1 MNRTWK
7 KTVTTILAF
16 ALAAGG
22 MMGGASY
29 LNEVSAAEQPVV
41 ALREAGEP
49 AEMTVDAGV
58 YEANAGDT
66 IKVKV
71 RACDIKDSFN
81 SVGGRL
87 LVNTEAFSVLSV
99 TPGDTDDP
107 DNENTEI
114 FQKTLTAQSMCS
126 EHTEKIGFIYC
137 ELESLKEDTVFLTIE
152 LRVND
157 DAKDGCYTVP
167 FYLRD
172 SSVSMATK
180 IVETEDTWDVFEVN
194 PDYRGALITVGAGSD
209 ETIQPEAPEEY
220 NYDYD
225 YDYDNDYN
233 HTNLDEDGVI
243 NPIIPEITY
252 SETGQPITTA
262 CSDESLTGFTVDA
275 GVYEAKAGDTI
286 KVKIRATDIK
296 QPFCSALGYFIIDE
310 DKFTVLSAEPG
321 DSDDPDDNNN
331 DEGVIV
337 DKDVSL
343 NVFRGAEN
351 SKMAVFIYCNL
362 NGNVDEDMVFA
373 TVELK
378 VNDDVK
384 DGNYEL
390 PFAVLEYGGMACAYN
405 DEMNDIIYDE
415 PEYHGALVKV
425 SSASEETIPEE
436 QPGVSENEETV
447 PEEQPEVTENEETP
461 APAEELP
468 VIEEPEKPV
477 GPGHHGPA
485 GPAVHKPDHRHD
497 HKHDHKP
504 APKPD
509 HRNDQKNG
517 YEKAVEKIAEDIA
530 NVITDVAKFIFS
542 LF

>member
-29 LNEVSAAEQPVV
+29 LNEVSAAEQPVA

-49 AEMTVDAGV
+49 AEMAVDAGV

-209 ETIQPEAPEEY
+209 EIIEPEEPEEY

-225 YDYDNDYN
+225 YEAFI
-233 HTNLDEDGVI
+233 HGRQCIIAGSSWPPDEKLLI
-243 NPIIPEITY
+243 PYIERLPENYCMIIAPHDI
-252 SETGQPITTA
+252 SEKHIRQIR
-262 CSDESLTGFTVDA
+262 ESLTSINPNKVYLIDTVGILSQLYQYARFVYIGGGFGVNIHNIQEPVTFGCPVVFGPKYKSFKEAVDLVSLGGA
-275 GVYEAKAGDTI
+275 FSINGQEELNKTFDRLINDEAHYQQASEICKKYLKSQLG
-286 KVKIRATDIK
+286 ATDAI
-296 QPFCSALGYFIIDE
+296 
-310 DKFTVLSAEPG
+310 
-321 DSDDPDDNNN
+321 
-331 DEGVIV
+331 
-337 DKDVSL
+337 
-343 NVFRGAEN
+343 
-351 SKMAVFIYCNL
+351 
-362 NGNVDEDMVFA
+362 
-373 TVELK
+373 LK
-378 VNDDVK
+378 
-384 DGNYEL
+384 E
-390 PFAVLEYGGMACAYN
+390 
-405 DEMNDIIYDE
+405 
-415 PEYHGALVKV
+415 
-425 SSASEETIPEE
+425 
-436 QPGVSENEETV
+436 
-447 PEEQPEVTENEETP
+447 
-461 APAEELP
+461 
-468 VIEEPEKPV
+468 
-477 GPGHHGPA
+477 
-485 GPAVHKPDHRHD
+485 
-497 HKHDHKP
+497 
-504 APKPD
+504 
-509 HRNDQKNG
+509 
-517 YEKAVEKIAEDIA
+517 
-530 NVITDVAKFIFS
+530 ITSTFS
-542 LF
+542 F